1 MASSTPSKPSTA
13 SDTATAK
20 ADRLSAADDAQG
32 SDEAQPRRLKRFGGS
47 RLGGL
52 ILALNLVSLIILL
65 VGGLLLNELRQGLV
79 EARQE
84 ALTSQAE
91 LLVRVLGEPR
101 VGVTRGEPTP
111 YLDPVEAARW
121 LTDNFVPEG
130 QRARLFDVDGLAVAD
145 SAPGLAIQPI
155 ADSFV
160 LTEAIPGQPL
170 PPAHPAGTPIKD
182 DSRNRA
188 RESRDLAEA
197 NTELA
202 AEVNRALDG
211 APQANVRLAEDG
223 RRVIS
228 VSLPVRHVRQVLGV
242 LTLEA
247 GDVDE
252 ILGAQRRALLP
263 FALVALVVNILA
275 SLLLHLFVARP
286 VMRLSAAA
294 DEVKQGRARA
304 ISLPDLEERKDEIGD
319 LARSLEGMT
328 ETLSDRM
335 DAIER
340 FAADVSHEIKN
351 PLTSIRSALETLDLV
366 KEKAQRDRLT
376 TLLQND
382 VRRLDRLI
390 TDISNASR
398 LDAELSR
405 DRPRPIDLNTL
416 IGDIV
421 SVYDGTAKT
430 GEAAVVLEP
439 AQGGARVLGRDGPLG
454 QVFRN
459 LIDNARSFS
468 SPQGEVRVSLRRDD
482 TDPERPLSITID
494 DDGPGIPPDNLET
507 VFDRFYT
514 SRPKGTAFG
523 ANSGLGLSIVRQ
535 IVEAHGG
542 RVRAE
547 NRLTPDGSVAGARF
561 VVDLPTTH
569 LAVVRRA

>member
-1 MASSTPSKPSTA
+1 MASVT
-13 SDTATAK
+13 DTAKPDPAGGGTE
-20 ADRLSAADDAQG
+20 
-32 SDEAQPRRLKRFGGS
+32 DETTPRRVRRFGGS

-52 ILALNLVSLIILL
+52 IFVLNLISLLILLGGALALN
-65 VGGLLLNELRQGLV
+65 EWRRGLV

-84 ALTSQAE
+84 SLTVQAE
-91 LLVRVLGEPR
+91 LLANVLGQL
-101 VGVTRGEPTP
+101 GITRGEPEP
-111 YLDPVEAARW
+111 MLDPFAANQW
-121 LTDNFVPEG
+121 LVDNFIPSG
-130 QRARLFDVDGLAVAD
+130 QRARLYDIDGLLVSDSYAV
-145 SAPGLAIQPI
+145 S
-155 ADSFV
+155 
-160 LTEAIPGQPL
+160 EKIPGAPL
-170 PPAHPAGTPIKD
+170 PPARPAGTPLPD
-182 DSRNRA
+182 T
-188 RESRDLAEA
+188 READQKRSA
-197 NTELA
+197 A
-202 AEVNRALDG
+202 AERASEALLSEVELALDG
-211 APQANVRLAEDG
+211 EPQANVRRSEDG
-223 RRVIS
+223 DRVVS
-228 VSLPVRHVRQVLGV
+228 VSIPVRHVQQVLGV

-252 ILGAQRRALLP
+252 ILGAQRRALTP
-263 FALVALVVNILA
+263 FALVALAVNLLA

-286 VMRLSAAA
+286 VLRLSAAA

-304 ISLPDLEERKDEIGD
+304 ISLPDLEGRKDEIGD
-319 LARSLEGMT
+319 LARSLESMT

-366 KEKAQRDRLT
+366 KDKAQRDRLT

-405 DRPRPIDLNTL
+405 DRPRAIELDGLL
-416 IGDIV
+416 RDIV
-421 SVYDGTAKT
+421 GVYEHSVRP
-430 GEAAVVLEP
+430 GEATVALAP
-439 AQGGARVLGRDGPLG
+439 ITAAASGAAARVMGRDGPLG

-468 SPQGEVRVSLRRDD
+468 PPGGEVRVTLTRDEADPTRILRVSV
-482 TDPERPLSITID
+482 E

-507 VFDRFYT
+507 VFERFYT

-523 ANSGLGLSIVRQ
+523 ANSGLGLSIVKQ

-542 RVRAE
+542 RVEAH
-547 NRLTPDGSVAGARF
+547 NRMGADGQILGARF
-561 VVDLPTTH
+561 SVFLPAASG
-569 LAVVRRA
+569 AVSGRRA